1 MPNKFQTNVQ
11 EKANKELLAMVYQFA
26 EWDPEMLDAVEA
38 ELQKRNILPDDI
50 STRKQ
55 ALIEGEDIKLSHGE
69 EASVA
74 GQIFGWIGVLGLI
87 GLIIG
92 YNYTFSK
99 VRSKYTQKEYYKYDK
114 DSRDNGR
121 HIFYTSLT
129 VLILSVFYVCIRL
142 MANSI

>member
-1 MPNKFQTNVQ
+1 MTNKCQTIVQ
-11 EKANKELLAMVYQFA
+11 EKANKELLTMVYQFA
-26 EWDPEMLDAVEA
+26 EWDPEMLEAVEA

-50 STRKQ
+50 VNRKQ
-55 ALIEGEDIKLSHGE
+55 ALIESEDIKLSHGE

-74 GQIFGWIGVLGLI
+74 GQFFGWLGVLGLI
-87 GLIIG
+87 GLIIR

-121 HIFYTSLT
+121 YIFYTSLT
-129 VLILSVFYVCIRL
+129 VFILSVFYLCVRI